1 MGRLRTFP
9 ARTPTPHLP
18 NGAQV
23 DLATKALAYD
33 DKNTKVQFRRGQ
45 AYMNK
50 QEFEKAKADFEAC
63 LRADPNS
70 AEVKNAFITLAQKR
84 EAATQREKQL
94 FSKMFS

>member
-1 MGRLRTFP
+1 MRTD
-9 ARTPTPHLP
+9 ATGCLT
-18 NGAQV
+18 GAQV

-50 QEFEKAKADFEAC
+50 QEFDKAKADFEAC
-63 LRADPNS
+63 LKADPNS
-70 AEVKNAFITLAQKR
+70 AEVKQAFITLAQRR